1 MPKVLIADDEA
12 PVSMALREALSNAI
26 EGIKVEIALNGEEAH
41 EKLLK
46 ENYDVALLDIYMPG
60 MNGLDIAQC
69 VKERGIDTDIVIIT
83 GKGTID
89 DTIKALGIQ
98 IEELIT
104 KPFRYDKVVLCVREI
119 LEKRYPGNS
128 NFVH

>member
-26 EGIKVEIALNGEEAH
+26 GGIEVEIVLNGEEAH

-69 VKERGIDTDIVIIT
+69 VKERGIDTDIVIIH
-83 GKGTID
+83 D
-89 DTIKALGIQ
+89 
-98 IEELIT
+98 
-104 KPFRYDKVVLCVREI
+104 FR
-119 LEKRYPGNS
+119 
-128 NFVH
+128 

>member
-12 PVSMALREALSNAI
+12 PVCMALRETIANARNDV
-26 EGIKVEIALNGEEAH
+26 EVEIALDGKDAY

-46 ENYDVALLDIYMPG
+46 EHYDVVLLDIYMPG
-60 MNGLDIAQC
+60 MNGLDIAQS
-69 VKERGIDTDIVIIT
+69 VKKKGIDTDIVIIT

-98 IEELIT
+98 IEEYVT
-104 KPFRYDKVVLCVREI
+104 KPFRFDTILFSVEEL
-119 LEKRYPGNS
+119 LEKRYPGNQ
-128 NFVH
+128 